1 MSGQAGSL
9 ARHELNDTGKG
20 KKVMPGFLPEPWQL
34 EEGGKGIVPSPSCR
48 LFSKSQ
54 EGRHVQGSS

>member
-34 EEGGKGIVPSPSCR
+34 EVVGEAITLPPSFRPS
-48 LFSKSQ
+48 
-54 EGRHVQGSS
+54 